1 MVLLAFRWMGLIQL
15 RLPDASS
22 KRPPADQPMNK
33 IPCSTAQP
41 NPTPKVED
49 NLPQDAEILARI
61 SLTAAGTRVSVF
73 RGQKL
78 VGAGLF
84 GHGAIRWFCR

>member
-1 MVLLAFRWMGLIQL
+1 
-15 RLPDASS
+15 
-22 KRPPADQPMNK
+22 MNK
-33 IPCSTAQP
+33 IPCSDAEP
-41 NPTPKVED
+41 NPAPKVED

-61 SLTAAGTRVSVF
+61 SSSAGTRVSVF

-84 GHGAIRWFCR
+84 GHGAIPWFRR